1 VASKNIATA
10 KIALAEAQAN
20 LKIAQSKAAGSKT
33 LYDSLVVT
41 MNSHNANNSIT
52 HATQANLKQSR
63 MKVWNADASVM
74 QLRFQIESAQAS
86 SGDAQLE
93 RIISADNSLQ
103 IDISNEITRLQAEAD
118 SGAASVSDARM
129 KVETNSSRIAS
140 LEASLAMALKEEAA
154 ARAALGGPVVE
165 QVNMYDTYKMQVDSA
180 MRLSEADVRRVN
192 LLMQL

>member
-1 VASKNIATA
+1 MASKNIATA

-103 IDISNEITRLQAEAD
+103 IDISNEITRLHAEAD

-140 LEASLAMALKEEAA
+140 LKASLAMALKEEAA